1 MNRHYFNNDITVE
14 SVNNLV
20 EKLQTIEGK
29 IRLYFSTD
37 GGDPTA
43 MDFLLDFL
51 NSRKEDITIILTD
64 RIYSAGADIL
74 ILFEG
79 TIELNEHL
87 DCILFHLLDRQKYA
101 FRTDGYTANPKI
113 LARQDMEYNIKF
125 AEKIKNKEL
134 LTDKQLK
141 QFLQGKDVIIYKKQY
156 KQWNLN

>member
-14 SVNNLV
+14 NVNNLV
-20 EKLQTIEGK
+20 EKLQTMEGK

-74 ILFEG
+74 VLFEG
-79 TIELNEHL
+79 KIELNEHL

-101 FRTDGYTANPKI
+101 FRTGGYTASPKI
-113 LARQDMEYNIKF
+113 MAKQDMEYNIKF
-125 AEKIKNKEL
+125 AEKIKNKGL

-141 QFLQGKDVIIYKKQY
+141 QFLQGKDVIIYKEQY
-156 KQWNLN
+156 KQWII

>member
-64 RIYSAGADIL
+64 RVYSAGADIP
-74 ILFEG
+74 ILFDG
-79 TIELNEHL
+79 KIELNEHL
-87 DCILFHLLDRQKYA
+87 DCILFHLLDRHKYA

-113 LARQDMEYNIKF
+113 LAKQDMGYNINF
-125 AEKIKNKEL
+125 AEKIKNKGF
-134 LTDKQLK
+134 LTDKQIK
-141 QFLQGKDVIIYKKQY
+141 QFLQGKDVVVYREQFNKWK
-156 KQWNLN
+156 L